1 MSLCFLEVLHS
12 SHNLTKQQSA
22 RSCSH
27 ITFACIKRAAPS
39 DGFFKKGN
47 TWRAKMWDIGG
58 GGKKR
63 ENKYCLHP
71 NYVNN
76 KYTADGEPQTSEPLQ
91 TPK

>member
-1 MSLCFLEVLHS
+1 
-12 SHNLTKQQSA
+12 
-22 RSCSH
+22 
-27 ITFACIKRAAPS
+27 
-39 DGFFKKGN
+39 
-47 TWRAKMWDIGG
+47 MWDIG

-91 TPK
+91 TPKQSGGALILRADVQEVTLLVFWRSADDCEENRFLERSHECKKFAVN